1 MSDIERSFVQSVLG
15 RLDRSYFPSV
25 MLHVDTAGL
34 SGEDRDW
41 HLYEIG
47 VTNGAE
53 LSIAQLAPR
62 LNGCVEC
69 LAEAYKQISVALEQV
84 ADSLELEALE
94 PLLASRNTIAKHLQK
109 EWESFNHSILG
120 WTSGVLGIR
129 PSYLEGKG
137 EDFDAGALAASLL
150 LLLARGR
157 PHPFW
162 AWAVETYPRKRN
174 VGLGEIRGLYR
185 EFCREIPADELNQ
198 LQGMGELA
206 SIAKQYITW
215 ARVEFDD
222 MKRRIELKSA
232 GMPIP
237 TEELAVWVAH
247 DVLKDFGD

>member
-1 MSDIERSFVQSVLG
+1 MSNIDRSFVLSILG

-25 MLHVDTAGL
+25 LLNVDTAGVE
-34 SGEDRDW
+34 GEDRDW

-53 LSIAQLAPR
+53 MSLEYLSPR
-62 LNGCVEC
+62 LNGGIEC
-69 LAEAYKQISVALEQV
+69 LAKAYQEISVALEMT

-94 PLLASRNTIAKHLQK
+94 PLLAARNTIAKHLK
-109 EWESFNHSILG
+109 SEWDNFHTAILG
-120 WTSGVLGIR
+120 WTCGILGIR

-137 EDFDAGALAASLL
+137 DDFDAGALAATLL
-150 LLLARGR
+150 LLLTRGR

-162 AWAVETYPRKRN
+162 AWAVDTYPRKRN
-174 VGLGEIRGLYR
+174 VNLGEIRGLYR
-185 EFCREIPADELNQ
+185 EFCREIPAAELTQ

-215 ARVEFDD
+215 ARVEYED
-222 MKRRIELKSA
+222 MKRRIEVKTA

-237 TEELAVWVAH
+237 TEELALWVAH